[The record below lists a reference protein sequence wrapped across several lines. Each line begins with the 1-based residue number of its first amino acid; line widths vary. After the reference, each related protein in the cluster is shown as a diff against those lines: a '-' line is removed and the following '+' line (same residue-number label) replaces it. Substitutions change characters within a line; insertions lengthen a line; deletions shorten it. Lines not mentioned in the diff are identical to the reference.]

1 MPRDSLRTYK
11 RIHKFKHAPDVE
23 RGKIRREIGT
33 YRAES
38 RASER
43 LVERL
48 LQDPEDEAL
57 LEQIGASERR
67 ASKEHR
73 NARVHKR
80 RLKALEQQGLE

>member
-1 MPRDSLRTYK
+1 MPKDSLRTYK
-11 RIHKFKHAPDVE
+11 RIHKFEHATDVE
-23 RGKIRREIGT
+23 RGKIRREISA
-33 YRAES
+33 YRAGS

-48 LQDPEDEAL
+48 MQDPDDEAL
-57 LEQIGASERR
+57 LEQVGASERR

-80 RLKALEQQGLE
+80 RLKALEEQGLE